1 MASGCILGSCPVC
14 DDLIWEDEWDMTTD
28 GKMVHENCLLTA
40 EFNKERMDLVV
51 ELQNTIKK
59 KDKQITS
66 LLSIFREIE
75 MGANPKFFKDKINSI
90 LIE

>member
-28 GKMVHENCLLTA
+28 GKMVHEQCLLTA
-40 EFNKERMDLVV
+40 EFNKERTDLVV
-51 ELQNTIKK
+51 ELQNAIKK

-75 MGANPKFFKDKINSI
+75 TGANPKFFKEKINSI
-90 LIE
+90 FN

>member
-1 MASGCILGSCPVC
+1 MASGCILGTCPVC

-28 GKMVHENCLLTA
+28 GKMVHEQCLLTA
-40 EFNKERMDLVV
+40 EFNKERTDLVV

-75 MGANPKFFKDKINSI
+75 TGAHPKFFKEKIDSI
-90 LIE
+90 MTE